1 MICKFSVENYKAFRD
16 RVELDFCA
24 NMNIKRFNYNIFDNA
39 SINVLKAVGIY
50 GPNNTGKT
58 CILLALMS
66 LKALMLNE
74 QHDNLKNVFA
84 NQGDVTKF
92 SVEYLIQDRYYIYS
106 VQYNNKTRLYEQESL
121 FKRDKLD
128 GSVAKV
134 KIFERNQMS
143 LSWYG
148 LSADYKKIDLSR
160 LFSLSFPVMM
170 VLNIDDEIINQAK
183 KDYIDFANS
192 ILFLK
197 MDGPVDI
204 SKTIELMQ
212 SDKKATNFIKQ
223 FVKNCDLHIEDF
235 GFDDNVTSDT
245 NIENELRVAMSNP
258 AFIKETLKIYSRHN
272 GYKVPSVFFDS
283 IGTQKLIALSGY
295 IYDAVYNGKILVIDE
310 IDSSLHHLITKAIV
324 AMFNNMLNTKAQL
337 IFTTHDV
344 QLLDLKEMFRK
355 DQIWLVDVLDRS
367 SSKIIRMSD
376 EFTARSEDGIR
387 GDEDIVEYY
396 LKGQFGSIPTPDLF
410 SALEE
415 ITTDE

>member
-1 MICKFSVENYKAFRD
+1 MAELKLTFLGVTGTYK
-16 RVELDFCA
+16 
-24 NMNIKRFNYNIFDNA
+24 
-39 SINVLKAVGIY
+39 
-50 GPNNTGKT
+50 
-58 CILLALMS
+58 
-66 LKALMLNE
+66 
-74 QHDNLKNVFA
+74 
-84 NQGDVTKF
+84 
-92 SVEYLIQDRYYIYS
+92 
-106 VQYNNKTRLYEQESL
+106 NKTT
-121 FKRDKLD
+121 
-128 GSVAKV
+128 
-134 KIFERNQMS
+134 
-143 LSWYG
+143 
-148 LSADYKKIDLSR
+148 
-160 LFSLSFPVMM
+160 
-170 VLNIDDEIINQAK
+170 
-183 KDYIDFANS
+183 
-192 ILFLK
+192 

-376 EFTARSEDGIR
+376 AFTARSEDGIR